1 MTESS
6 YGRVVRLH
14 FACRAKLPIGSS
26 LRVTSSHLF
35 DPGSL
40 TPADPSDAKSA
51 SALAAKSSLPDNA
64 NMDISQMAFDVQQSY
79 ASSVEMVTTPEEWPL
94 WRTRKPVVITL
105 RHHHGKVEQHRY
117 RYLVVTPGAQDNEL
131 VQGDD
136 GDDDMQGIEVHGAR
150 GMGAVTSQDDNFIGA
165 DVMLWE
171 DPFSATVSFIYESCS
186 QNFLYRFR

>member
-14 FACRAKLPIGSS
+14 FACKAELPIGSS

-40 TPADPSDAKSA
+40 TPADPNDAKSA
-51 SALAAKSSLPDNA
+51 SATAAQSSLPDNA
-64 NMDISQMAFDVQQSY
+64 NMDISQMSLSVQQSY
-79 ASSVEMVTTPEEWPL
+79 ASSVEMVTSPDEWPV

-117 RYLVVTPGAQDNEL
+117 RYLVVNPGAQDNEL
-131 VQGDD
+131 ID
-136 GDDDMQGIEVHGAR
+136 GSAEFMQDVELHGAS
-150 GMGAVTSQDDNFIGA
+150 GMGAVTTQDDNYIGTN
-165 DVMLWE
+165 VMLWE
-171 DPFSATVSFIYESCS
+171 DPFISHVRIFVIFEYENLSVFI
-186 QNFLYRFR
+186 